1 MDEQVVTLY
10 ISQLTRYLPAE
21 GQNKGE
27 RDCAQDTKES
37 LAGDEAV
44 REAAKELWYK
54 GYRLEAGKHD
64 IHAEESRRFLTE
76 ELGAGDWYRQ
86 ILQEDFV
93 STPQQY
99 R

>member
-1 MDEQVVTLY
+1 
-10 ISQLTRYLPAE
+10 
-21 GQNKGE
+21 
-27 RDCAQDTKES
+27 
-37 LAGDEAV
+37 
-44 REAAKELWYK
+44 LWYK

-64 IHAEESRRFLTE
+64 IHAEDSRRFMTE

-86 ILQEDFV
+86 ILQEVFCPDFV